1 MGLGGRVKLK
11 EDDSEWNFHIY
22 RGTNLAYDMLCDPI
36 SSDNEDKEGDKISSN
51 HLVNQNK
58 LTTIIDNF

>member
-36 SSDNEDKEGDKISSN
+36 SSDNEDKEGDNISGN
-51 HLVNQNK
+51 NLVN
-58 LTTIIDNF
+58 L